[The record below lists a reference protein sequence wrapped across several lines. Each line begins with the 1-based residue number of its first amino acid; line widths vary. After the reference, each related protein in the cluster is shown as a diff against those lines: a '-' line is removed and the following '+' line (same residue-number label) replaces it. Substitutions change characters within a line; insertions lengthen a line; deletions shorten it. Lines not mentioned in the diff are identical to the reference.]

1 MIHVSSGGLDQRQ
14 KIVTGPGYQTAFAAR
29 IRAEAGIP
37 TMAVGQITDAA
48 QAETILMSGQSDM
61 VALARAMLWDPRW
74 AWHAA
79 VALGEQVSLPAP
91 YARSNPA
98 LRASPF
104 VTRK

>member
-1 MIHVSSGGLDQRQ
+1 
-14 KIVTGPGYQTAFAAR
+14 
-29 IRAEAGIP
+29 
-37 TMAVGQITDAA
+37 MAVGQITEAA

-98 LRASPF
+98 LRATPF